1 MGMLPGILRYDDA
14 IEMGQEI
21 VVCTTKGEA
30 ICLAIAQMTTATM
43 ASCDHGVV
51 AKIKRVIMERDTYP
65 RKWGLGPKAAFKKD
79 MIKKGQ
85 LDKYGKP
92 NENTPSDWRNSYID
106 YNIKTE
112 PKTETGV
119 ETVVVKPELD
129 IKKEP
134 PEGDSG
140 KKRKAVSSSDDSASE
155 AAKAAAKKEKKKK
168 IKTEAAEA
176 EVNVSAMDT
185 SGQNGHTETDAASSE
200 KKKKKK
206 KKKSKENDSD

>member
-1 MGMLPGILRYDDA
+1 
-14 IEMGQEI
+14 
-21 VVCTTKGEA
+21 
-30 ICLAIAQMTTATM
+30 
-43 ASCDHGVV
+43 
-51 AKIKRVIMERDTYP
+51 MERDTYP
-65 RKWGLGPKAAFKKD
+65 RKWGLGPKATFKKD

-112 PKTETGV
+112 PKTETDV
-119 ETVVVKPELD
+119 ETVVVKPEID

-134 PEGDSG
+134 TEGDSG
-140 KKRKAVSSSDDSASE
+140 KKRKAVSSSEDSASE
-155 AAKAAAKKEKKKK
+155 AAKAAAKKEKKN
-168 IKTEAAEA
+168 KTEALEAAEH
-176 EVNVSAMDT
+176 NVSAMDT
-185 SGQNGHTETDAASSE
+185 SGQNGHTDTDAATTE

>member
-1 MGMLPGILRYDDA
+1 
-14 IEMGQEI
+14 
-21 VVCTTKGEA
+21 
-30 ICLAIAQMTTATM
+30 MTTATM

-51 AKIKRVIMERDTYP
+51 AKIKRVIMEKDTYP

-119 ETVVVKPELD
+119 ETVVVKPGLD

-134 PEGDSG
+134 TEGDSG
-140 KKRKAVSSSDDSASE
+140 KKRKAVSSSEDSASE
-155 AAKAAAKKEKKKK
+155 AAKAAAKKEKKKRRR
-168 IKTEAAEA
+168 
-176 EVNVSAMDT
+176 
-185 SGQNGHTETDAASSE
+185 
-200 KKKKKK
+200 
-206 KKKSKENDSD
+206 KSKLRRRKLTFQPWILLVKM